1 MKKQEKEENDKIAQK
16 RLDEKLKKEEED
28 RIRIFEKIMSE
39 KQGVKAEEVE
49 YFIDIYGDLSGYINS
64 KE

>member
-49 YFIDIYGDLSGYINS
+49 YFIDIYGDLSGFINS